1 LDLLPPSQQPDGK
14 NLMLSKSHK
23 KNSGWKIR
31 DHNRPP
37 TLIHDRK
44 KKINVGKAKCVREGS
59 HTVRKAITNE
69 A

>member
-1 LDLLPPSQQPDGK
+1 
-14 NLMLSKSHK
+14 MLSKSHK